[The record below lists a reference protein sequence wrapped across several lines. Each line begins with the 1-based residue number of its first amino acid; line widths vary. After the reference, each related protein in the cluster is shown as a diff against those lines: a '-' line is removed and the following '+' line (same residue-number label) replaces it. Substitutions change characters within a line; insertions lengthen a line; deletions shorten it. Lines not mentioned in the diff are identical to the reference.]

1 MPAPGSFASVQ
12 AADLPAGVDQQR
24 AEPALVSS
32 VVSFSYVRTRSA
44 CPTEDG
50 QPRSRTVATYAVPS
64 RADLESELRNPR
76 ANGPTAA
83 PNSVGLELGNCARC
97 AGQAPGKPAPRS
109 WIATVPGPAAL
120 EKEARA
126 SPGS

>member
-1 MPAPGSFASVQ
+1 MLAPGSFASVQ

-24 AEPALVSS
+24 AEPALVSF

-64 RADLESELRNPR
+64 RADLESVWGTLAARPDQSSAERVVVWAQFWSHSLLFTPVHQRPR
-76 ANGPTAA
+76 TA
-83 PNSVGLELGNCARC
+83 R
-97 AGQAPGKPAPRS
+97 PG
-109 WIATVPGPAAL
+109 W
-120 EKEARA
+120 
-126 SPGS
+126 